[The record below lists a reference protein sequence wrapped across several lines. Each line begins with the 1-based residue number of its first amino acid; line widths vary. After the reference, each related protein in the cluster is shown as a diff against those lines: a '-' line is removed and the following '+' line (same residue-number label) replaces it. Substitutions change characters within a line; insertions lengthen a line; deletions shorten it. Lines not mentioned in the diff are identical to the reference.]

1 MQQGIKGIGIEQAL
15 ARTAVLRIG
24 IEISHGFIGGGGQ
37 AGHFLPKAVNL
48 RLGADIALPAMLGIN
63 GQLVEG
69 QTVIGLGTV
78 IPPSRWPTP
87 FEYRTSGRH
96 AGQGRPWLPVRF
108 TWGSNP
114 DQVQMPPAKND
125 LFAHGGV
132 SVEHVGVERFILVIV
147 IPVAQRY
154 LWNLINYLLRDHS
167 GGIVVIVDFWSPG
180 GRTCRST

>member
-1 MQQGIKGIGIEQAL
+1 MHGGAILAHIGGTEQGNPVQLFLRNGKKRPGIVAAGIILQGSQGVYGLLQPVAIACEIPQPVQQGIKGIGIEKAL

-78 IPPSRWPTP
+78 IP
-87 FEYRTSGRH
+87 
-96 AGQGRPWLPVRF
+96 Q
-108 TWGSNP
+108 
-114 DQVQMPPAKND
+114 QVANT
-125 LFAHGGV
+125 V
-132 SVEHVGVERFILVIV
+132 
-147 IPVAQRY
+147 
-154 LWNLINYLLRDHS
+154 
-167 GGIVVIVDFWSPG
+167 
-180 GRTCRST
+180 